1 MSKIDIVILVV
12 LAVGAFLGYRRG
24 FLMELF
30 FLFAIVLGVLIGF
43 KLMGAGVEYLHKEF
57 NADTTILPYL
67 SFLIIFI
74 LVVILVTFLG
84 KQIKN
89 SVDKTFLGRVDA
101 AAGAILGV
109 LKYMFCVSVI
119 LWLIS
124 SFHYSL
130 PAHWTK
136 DSLFY
141 PATAGFAPRVAGL
154 FSGFLPVF
162 KEIFKQF

>member
-12 LAVGAFLGYRRG
+12 LAAGAFLGYRRG

-43 KLMGAGVEYLHKEF
+43 KLMGACVEYLHKEF

-119 LWLIS
+119 IWLIS

-130 PAHWTK
+130 PAHWIK
-136 DSLFY
+136 DSWLY

>member
-30 FLFAIVLGVLIGF
+30 FLFALVLGVLIGF

-57 NADTTILPYL
+57 NADTTILAYL

-89 SVDKTFLGRVDA
+89 SMDKTFLGRVDA
-101 AAGAILGV
+101 VAGAILGA

-119 LWLIS
+119 IWLIS

-136 DSLFY
+136 DSWLY